1 MNSRNNG
8 NLAFGQRIMTT
19 IKMNARDAAEW
30 KIKLIITHL
39 YGIMELLSRGISVPD
54 PGFLVHPS
62 CPKIRGHRAMEIAM
76 EKPLLV
82 PVPGM
87 HAADQQLHAPW
98 FMYHGQWRM
107 VQALDGEFTNLGS

>member
-1 MNSRNNG
+1 
-8 NLAFGQRIMTT
+8 
-19 IKMNARDAAEW
+19 
-30 KIKLIITHL
+30 
-39 YGIMELLSRGISVPD
+39 
-54 PGFLVHPS
+54 
-62 CPKIRGHRAMEIAM
+62 MEIAM